1 MVSNALFCVVS
12 PLEEAEG
19 SKLPKPPTVAAFV
32 FQKQSAGGE
41 PVVAVAPSPR
51 KGSHLRVAS
60 SSSGSLRKEKDKS
73 QDNGKASSKKGK
85 KTKDPKKG
93 EKKKK
98 DKKTKD

>member
-60 SSSGSLRKEKDKS
+60 SSTGSLRKEKDKS
-73 QDNGKASSKKGK
+73 QDNGKGKKVK

-98 DKKTKD
+98 DKKTKE